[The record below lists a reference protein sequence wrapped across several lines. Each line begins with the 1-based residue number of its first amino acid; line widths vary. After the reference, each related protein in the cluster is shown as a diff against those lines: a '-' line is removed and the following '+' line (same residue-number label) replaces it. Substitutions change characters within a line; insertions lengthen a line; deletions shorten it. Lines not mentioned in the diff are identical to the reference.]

1 MNKAILIGN
10 LTRDPD
16 SRTTANGIAVCTFSI
31 AINRRFT
38 TQSGEKQADFI
49 PIVCW
54 RGLAENCSKYLR
66 KGSKVAVIG
75 AIQTRTYEAQDG
87 SKRYVTEV
95 VADEVQFLDRANQEG
110 GNASAGNTQTPSM
123 DPSEIEGFTTVED
136 DGLPF

>member
-31 AINRRFT
+31 AINRQFK
-38 TQSGEKQADFI
+38 TQSGEKQTDFI

-54 RGLAENCSKYLR
+54 RGLAENCSKYLH
-66 KGSKVAVIG
+66 KGSKIAVLG

-110 GNASAGNTQTPSM
+110 GSSAGASTPSM
-123 DPSEIEGFTTVED
+123 DPSDIEGFTTVED
-136 DGLPF
+136 EGLPF

>member
-16 SRTTANGIAVCTFSI
+16 SRKTANGVSVCTFSI
-31 AINRRFT
+31 AINRKFSS
-38 TQSGEKQADFI
+38 QSGEKLTDYI

-54 RGLAENCSKYLR
+54 RSLADNCSKYLHR
-66 KGSKVAVIG
+66 GSKVAVLG

-95 VADEVQFLDRANQEG
+95 VADEVQFLDRISQDAGSTAG
-110 GNASAGNTQTPSM
+110 GASMPSV
-123 DPSEIEGFTTVED
+123 DPNEIEGFTTVDD

>member
-16 SRTTANGIAVCTFSI
+16 SRSTSSGISVCTFTI
-31 AINRRFT
+31 AINRRYT
-38 TQSGEKQADFI
+38 SQSGEKQADFI

-54 RGLAENCSKYLR
+54 RGLADNCSKYLH
-66 KGSKVAVIG
+66 KGSKVAVVG
-75 AIQTRTYEAQDG
+75 MIQTRSYEAQDG

-95 VADEVQFLDRANQEG
+95 VADEVQFLDRIGQGSGNQ
-110 GNASAGNTQTPSM
+110 AAPTPSM
-123 DPSEIEGFTTVED
+123 DPDDIEGFTTVED